1 MVSDHLIQ
9 DSVKPSQ
16 SSNDEEVL
24 VKVDQVSKKFC
35 RTLKKSLWYGIQ
47 DISSELIGR
56 KYEHELRPD
65 EFWSV
70 KDVSFELRRGEC
82 LGIMGPN
89 GAGKS
94 TLLKMLNGL
103 IKPDQGRIEIKG
115 RVGALIEL
123 GTGFNPILTGREN
136 IYNNA
141 AVLGFSRAEV
151 REKLDAIVDFSEVGE
166 FLDMPV
172 KNYSS
177 GMKVRLGFAV
187 AAQMEPD
194 VLIVDEVLAVGDVG
208 FRLKCFNRIFE
219 LAKKCSIILVSHSIP
234 QMSRVATNIM
244 MLDKGEAILN
254 TDNPTIGIEKYFDL
268 FETEGEANYE
278 SEAID
283 LLVAHVVNLG
293 NPDEIHPKVIYLSE
307 LQIKIKYIFKKEV
320 ERYTINLAI
329 RDKEQRL
336 VAQSFLELDN
346 YNQAKDGESFE
357 VNIQFPQSFFSTGF
371 YSIDVIFREIDT
383 NNNQPKGYLAN
394 FRNVMKFRASNP
406 DGFSNAGIKLPC
418 DYKIIKSAVA

>member
-1 MVSDHLIQ
+1 MTLTASEQNLQ
-9 DSVKPSQ
+9 DSSDQ
-16 SSNDEEVL
+16 GEVL
-24 VKVDQVSKKFC
+24 VKVENVSKKFC

-47 DISSELIGR
+47 DIGSELIGR

-141 AVLGFSRAEV
+141 AVLGFSRPEV
-151 REKLDAIVDFSEVGE
+151 REKLDAIVEFSEVGD

-219 LAKKCSIILVSHSIP
+219 LAKKCSIILVSHSVP

-244 MLDKGEAILN
+244 MLDKGETILN

-278 SEAID
+278 SDAID
-283 LLVAHVVNLG
+283 LLEAHVVNQG
-293 NPDEIHPKVIYLSE
+293 NSDEKHPKVIYLSE
-307 LQIKIKYIFKKEV
+307 LQMKIKYIFKKHI

-357 VNIQFPQSFFSTGF
+357 VDIQFPQSFFSTGF
-371 YSIDVIFREIDT
+371 YSIDVIFREINT

-394 FRNVMKFRASNP
+394 FRNAMKFRASNP

-418 DYKIIKSAVA
+418 DYKIIKSA

>member
-1 MVSDHLIQ
+1 MVTDNLVK
-9 DSVKPSQ
+9 DSVESPR
-16 SSNDEEVL
+16 NDEEVL
-24 VKVDQVSKKFC
+24 VKVDNVSKKFC

-47 DISSELIGR
+47 DIGSEVIGR
-56 KYEHELRPD
+56 KYEHQLRPD

-70 KDVSFELRRGEC
+70 NDVSLELRRGEC

-103 IKPDQGRIEIKG
+103 LKPDHGRIEIKG
-115 RVGALIEL
+115 KVGALIEL

-141 AVLGFSRAEV
+141 AILGFSRAEV
-151 REKLDAIVDFSEVGE
+151 REKLDAIVDFSEVGD

-187 AAQMEPD
+187 AAQLEPD

-234 QMSRVATNIM
+234 QMSRVATHIM
-244 MLDKGEAILN
+244 MLDKGKTILS
-254 TDNPTIGIEKYFDL
+254 TDDKTIGIEKYFDL
-268 FETEGEANYE
+268 FETEGEANYD
-278 SEAID
+278 SEAIE
-283 LLVAHVVNLG
+283 LLEAQVINQGDSEERHS
-293 NPDEIHPKVIYLSE
+293 KVFYLSE
-307 LQIKIKYIFKKEV
+307 LNIKIKYLFKMDV
-320 ERYTINLAI
+320 GQYTINLAI

-336 VAQSFLELDN
+336 VAQSFLELDSS
-346 YNQAKDGESFE
+346 NQGKNGEAFDLK
-357 VNIQFPQSFFSTGF
+357 IKFPQSFFSTGF
-371 YSIDVIFREIDT
+371 YSIDLIFRRKDGSRA
-383 NNNQPKGYLAN
+383 QGYLAN
-394 FRNVMKFRASNP
+394 FRNALKFRASNLS
-406 DGFSNAGIKLPC
+406 GFSKAAINLPC
-418 DYKIIKSAVA
+418 NYEILKSSN

>member
-1 MVSDHLIQ
+1 MVTDNLVK
-9 DSVKPSQ
+9 DSVESPR
-16 SSNDEEVL
+16 NDEEVL
-24 VKVDQVSKKFC
+24 VKVDNVSKKFC

-47 DISSELIGR
+47 DIGSEVIGR
-56 KYEHELRPD
+56 KYEHQLRPD

-70 KDVSFELRRGEC
+70 NDVSLELRRGEC

-103 IKPDQGRIEIKG
+103 LKPDHGRIEIKG
-115 RVGALIEL
+115 KVGALIEL

-141 AVLGFSRAEV
+141 AILGFSRAEV
-151 REKLDAIVDFSEVGE
+151 REKLDAIVDFSEVGDV
-166 FLDMPV
+166 LDMPV

-187 AAQMEPD
+187 AAQLEPD

-234 QMSRVATNIM
+234 QMSRVATHIM
-244 MLDKGEAILN
+244 MLDKGKTILS
-254 TDNPTIGIEKYFDL
+254 TDDKTIGIEKYFDL
-268 FETEGEANYE
+268 FETEGEANYD
-278 SEAID
+278 SEAIE
-283 LLVAHVVNLG
+283 LLEAQVINQGDSEERHS
-293 NPDEIHPKVIYLSE
+293 KVFYLSE
-307 LQIKIKYIFKKEV
+307 LNIKIKYLFKMDV
-320 ERYTINLAI
+320 GQYTINLAI

-336 VAQSFLELDN
+336 VAQSFLELDSS
-346 YNQAKDGESFE
+346 NQGKNGEAFDLK
-357 VNIQFPQSFFSTGF
+357 IKFPQSFFSTGF
-371 YSIDVIFREIDT
+371 YSIDLIFRRKDGSRA
-383 NNNQPKGYLAN
+383 QGYLAN
-394 FRNVMKFRASNP
+394 FRNALKFRASNLS
-406 DGFSNAGIKLPC
+406 GFSKAAINLPC
-418 DYKIIKSAVA
+418 NYEILKSSN